1 MNPQPSWIGRHHLW
15 QGLKFGEAG
24 ILCVE
29 KLFYFSPSKHSTKH
43 NTLGAIKIL
52 GTSILHFL
60 HHLLRDSSWLTKKLF
75 QLICHWLP
83 YTYLYNYDKVKAHFN
98 VKIRIGLDQLK
109 IVGDSK
115 SNYTLDGCPHTTYK
129 SNLMLF
135 LCFVKKTPR
144 PHVTKD
150 TNSKG
155 DRQNLYHKYFRPP
168 YPAECLFRLT
178 TGSATN
184 GHEPFTSSASQLHFS
199 FLRFHQLFCSI
210 GKKIAK
216 GWNRWRYRK
225 KEKKVRIY
233 FYLCIY
239 NRFGLWTFLFCAW
252 VLCMS
257 VDSFFL

>member
-1 MNPQPSWIGRHHLW
+1 MVVHTPHKIQIWCFSFALW
-15 QGLKFGEAG
+15 
-24 ILCVE
+24 
-29 KLFYFSPSKHSTKH
+29 
-43 NTLGAIKIL
+43 
-52 GTSILHFL
+52 
-60 HHLLRDSSWLTKKLF
+60 
-75 QLICHWLP
+75 
-83 YTYLYNYDKVKAHFN
+83 
-98 VKIRIGLDQLK
+98 
-109 IVGDSK
+109 
-115 SNYTLDGCPHTTYK
+115 
-129 SNLMLF
+129 
-135 LCFVKKTPR
+135 KKTSR

-155 DRQNLYHKYFRPP
+155 VYLSDRQNLYHKYFRPP

-239 NRFGLWTFLFCAW
+239 NRFGYGLFSFVHECRLFLSL
-252 VLCMS
+252 VKYKL
-257 VDSFFL
+257 LYHPKI